1 MWTAVLLGCAACYAL
16 KLAGFAV
23 PPRWLTAPRV
33 VAVSAAL
40 PVALPVALLAGLIA
54 VQTLG
59 DGQRLVLDLRI
70 AGLAAALVAVWLR
83 APFIVVVVAGAGTTA
98 ALRALS

>member
-23 PPRWLTAPRV
+23 PRRLLTAPRV
-33 VAVSAAL
+33 VAVSA
-40 PVALPVALLAGLIA
+40 ALPVALLAGLIA